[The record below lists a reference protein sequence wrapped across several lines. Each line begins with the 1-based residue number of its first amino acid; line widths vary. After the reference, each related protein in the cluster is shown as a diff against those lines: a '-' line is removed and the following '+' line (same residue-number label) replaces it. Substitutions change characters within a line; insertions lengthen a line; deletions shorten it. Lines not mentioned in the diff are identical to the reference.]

1 MSGTKRGRKYLEVS
15 VEDGPVTSKYF
26 KREAKPITAAATT
39 EATKYYQDFVDEVD
53 TDWVKGLDNHAFFEW
68 IDERT
73 SENPHRW
80 LTPLEESSLGLTPM
94 EILNL
99 PPNFLTLY
107 NRVRAVRGRLR
118 TPVDSVGCAL
128 MPIYIAKHTGLS
140 KEQIL
145 PMNYRFQLLIA
156 VMLSS
161 QTKDEITAQAMLNMM
176 KHCMVQLK
184 DPNGMTLE
192 SMLKLDEST
201 IDDLIKAVGFH
212 RRKSTYVYKSLRL
225 LRDNFGSDVPTN
237 VADMLSLPG
246 VGPKMTYLA
255 LQRAWGKMD
264 GICVDVHV
272 DRLCKMWK
280 WVDPKKCKTPDHT
293 RKELQT
299 WLPKCLWYE
308 INSVLVGFGQVICMA
323 RGRRCDMCLAND
335 ICNGR
340 DRKLQSRLESVFD
353 IEEGFRSLSKTTR
366 GEFEEYK
373 NFLLTR
379 LEKDMIKKE
388 Y

>member
-1 MSGTKRGRKYLEVS
+1 MSRKRGRKYLEVS
-15 VEDGPVTSKYF
+15 VDGGPVTSKYF
-26 KREAKPITAAATT
+26 KRETDNITVETT
-39 EATKYYQDFVDEVD
+39 EKVVKYEDFVDEVD
-53 TDWVKGLDNHAFFEW
+53 IEWVKTLDNFEYFEW

-73 SENPHRW
+73 SEDPRRW
-80 LTPLEESSLGLTPM
+80 LTPLDEMSVGLSPK
-94 EILNL
+94 EIINL
-99 PPNFLTLY
+99 PPNFFNIY
-107 NRVRAVRGRLR
+107 NRVRAIRGRLK

-128 MPIYIAKHTGLS
+128 MPIYIAKHTGRS
-140 KEQIL
+140 KEQIK
-145 PMNYRFQLLIA
+145 PINYRFQLLIA

-161 QTKDEITAQAMLNMM
+161 QTKDEITALAMLNMM
-176 KHCMVQLK
+176 KHCIEVNK
-184 DPNGMTLE
+184 DPDGMTLD
-192 SMLKLDEST
+192 SMLKLSEPT
-201 IDDLIKAVGFH
+201 IDELIKSVGFH
-212 RRKSTYVYKSLRL
+212 RRKASYIHKSLRL
-225 LRDNFGSDVPTN
+225 LRDNFQSDVPTN
-237 VADMLSLPG
+237 VGDMLTLPG

-280 WVDPKKCKTPDHT
+280 WVDPIKCKTPDHT

-323 RGRRCDMCLAND
+323 RGRRCDICFAND
-335 ICNGR
+335 ICNAK
-340 DRKLQSRLESVFD
+340 DRKLSSRLD
-353 IEEGFRSLSKTTR
+353 DPLKIDEGFKTLGKTTR

-373 NFLLTR
+373 RFLMKRAEDDL
-379 LEKDMIKKE
+379 LIKTE